1 LDLFKKKNAS
11 ANKRRKLKYTK
22 VFINNF
28 VDGNRKMCVLKNISE
43 MNKIGWVFLH
53 KNYGKHVLSIET
65 LSTLLVC
72 ILQTQSSLRQI
83 QDFSF

>member
-28 VDGNRKMCVLKNISE
+28 VDGKKDVCVK
-43 MNKIGWVFLH
+43 K
-53 KNYGKHVLSIET
+53 Y
-65 LSTLLVC
+65 
-72 ILQTQSSLRQI
+72 Q
-83 QDFSF
+83 

>member
-1 LDLFKKKNAS
+1 
-11 ANKRRKLKYTK
+11 
-22 VFINNF
+22 
-28 VDGNRKMCVLKNISE
+28 MCVLKNISE

-53 KNYGKHVLSIET
+53 KNYGKHVLSTET